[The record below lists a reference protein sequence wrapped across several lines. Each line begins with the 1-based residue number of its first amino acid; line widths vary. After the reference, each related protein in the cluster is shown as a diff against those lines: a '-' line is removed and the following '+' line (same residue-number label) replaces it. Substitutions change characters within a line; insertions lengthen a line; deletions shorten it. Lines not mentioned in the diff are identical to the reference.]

1 MYSVSL
7 NGPSQT
13 AEYFS
18 CFGIFLRSDMNCHF
32 LLTFLAAVLFYLV
45 DETEAA
51 KGSLRA
57 GVMSRT
63 NLRRKHS
70 KVCTYT

>member
-1 MYSVSL
+1 
-7 NGPSQT
+7 
-13 AEYFS
+13 
-18 CFGIFLRSDMNCHF
+18 MNCHF